1 LSGAD
6 GDERHVAKPT
16 LRLGRAGVAVQKKG
30 ENIVTVEAKIST
42 SDARGKWDFEPLLD
56 ARQAATLLG
65 GLHVKTVQRMARRG
79 ELPGYQIGKFWFFR
93 ASELSQ
99 WLMLHSSSQN
109 NPPAQTRKEIQ

>member
-1 LSGAD
+1 VL
-6 GDERHVAKPT
+6 KPT
-16 LRLGRAGVAVQKKG
+16 LRLGRAGVQLRKG

-93 ASELSQ
+93 ASELSE

>member
-1 LSGAD
+1 VL
-6 GDERHVAKPT
+6 KPT
-16 LRLGRAGVAVQKKG
+16 LRLGRAGVQLRKG
-30 ENIVTVEAKIST
+30 GNIVTVEAKIST

-56 ARQAATLLG
+56 ARQAAKLLG

-93 ASELSQ
+93 ASELSE
-99 WLMLHSSSQN
+99 WLMLHSSSQT